1 MLCWQ
6 LHCATQGGFREQGLC
21 LLGVCVF
28 FLEGQVA
35 GDAIFC
41 LHKYDLNQHLFFYYY
56 FSGNLMEPPF
66 QSQKKFGASFTKLDK
81 KTIRGKKYDSDSDDD

>member
-1 MLCWQ
+1 MQTEGCVLAQPTRLCIVSNKDMLCWQ

-41 LHKYDLNQHLFFYYY
+41 LHKYDLNQHLFLLLLF
-56 FSGNLMEPPF
+56 
-66 QSQKKFGASFTKLDK
+66 
-81 KTIRGKKYDSDSDDD
+81 